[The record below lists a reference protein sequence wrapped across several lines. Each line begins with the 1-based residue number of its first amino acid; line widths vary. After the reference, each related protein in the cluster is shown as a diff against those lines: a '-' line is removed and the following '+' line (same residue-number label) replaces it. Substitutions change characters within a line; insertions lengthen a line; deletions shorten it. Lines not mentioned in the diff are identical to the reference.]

1 MREPRLHR
9 ILTMVSET
17 GHVSVAEVGGRL
29 AVSAA
34 TARRDLDELARQKL
48 VIRTHGGASALT
60 SGYELPLHAKT
71 GINAGAKA
79 AIAAAAGALVR
90 VGEVVGMNGG
100 TTTTQVAR
108 ALARRDELSP
118 ADGRRGFT
126 VVTNAL
132 NIAWDMTVR
141 PQARV
146 VVVGGSVRANSFELV
161 GPSARAVL
169 AETVLDVALLG
180 VDGVDARFGVTTAD
194 AGEAE
199 VGRAFAAAAK
209 QVVVVADASKF
220 GATGPTRLLGLDGVD
235 VLVTDRPPP
244 GPLAAALA
252 GAGVRLVVA
261 DGAT

>member
-1 MREPRLHR
+1 MHR
-9 ILTMVSET
+9 ILAMVSEA

-29 AVSAA
+29 GVSPA
-34 TARRDLDELARQKL
+34 TARRDLDELARKKL
-48 VIRTHGGASALT
+48 VVRTHGGASAL
-60 SGYELPLHAKT
+60 SGGYELPLQAKA
-71 GINAGAKA
+71 GLNAGAKA
-79 AIAAAAGALVR
+79 AIAGAVGPLVR
-90 VGEVVGMNGG
+90 VGDVVGVNGG

-132 NIAWDMTVR
+132 NIAWDLTVR
-141 PQARV
+141 PQAHV
-146 VVVGGSVRANSFELV
+146 VVVGGAVRANSFELV
-161 GPSARAVL
+161 GPAARAVL
-169 AETVLDVALLG
+169 AETVLDLAVLG

-199 VGRAFAAAAK
+199 VGRAFAAAAR

-235 VLVTDRPPP
+235 VLVTDRRPP
-244 GPLAAALA
+244 GPLGAALA
-252 GAGVRLVVA
+252 DAGVRLVVA
-261 DGAT
+261 DPRD